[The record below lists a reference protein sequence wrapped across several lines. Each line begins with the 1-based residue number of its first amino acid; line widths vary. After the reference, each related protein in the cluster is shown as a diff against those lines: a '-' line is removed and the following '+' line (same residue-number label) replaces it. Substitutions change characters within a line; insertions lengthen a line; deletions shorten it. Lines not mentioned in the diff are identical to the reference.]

1 VSIDVRATPEADD
14 QVRVIDGWWRQHR
27 TAAPTP
33 FLDEL
38 EAACSLIGHAPDV
51 GRSYRRSPIVGT
63 RRVLFPRTR
72 YHVYYVPREDV
83 AHVLAVWHAKRGSGP
98 PLRLL

>member
-1 VSIDVRATPEADD
+1 MAGGSDIELRRSPL
-14 QVRVIDGWWRQHR
+14 
-27 TAAPTP
+27 

-38 EAACSLIGHAPDV
+38 EAAFSPIGHAPDV
-51 GRSYRRSPIVGT
+51 GHSYRRSPIVGT
-63 RRVLFPRTR
+63 RRVLLPRTR

-83 AHVLAVWHAKRGSGP
+83 VLVLAVWHAKRGSGP

>member
-1 VSIDVRATPEADD
+1 L
-14 QVRVIDGWWRQHR
+14 
-27 TAAPTP
+27 

-38 EAACSLIGHAPDV
+38 EAAFSLIGHAPDV

-63 RRVLFPRTR
+63 RRVLLPRTR
-72 YHVYYVPREDV
+72 YHVYYVQLEGV
-83 AHVLAVWHAKRGSGP
+83 VLVLAVWHAKRGSGP